1 MEIRQVL
8 NAVEGA
14 RMVSGSGGSPAMKFT
29 GVAYDSRRV
38 RPGALFIALRGL
50 AFDGNRFLD
59 DARRRGAVAAL
70 SDATPTPTP
79 TDAPLPLIAVPDARL
94 ALAQVAS
101 LLYARAING
110 LTTIGVTG
118 TNGKSTCA
126 MLIQHVLQNAGR
138 RTGLVGTIVRDLG
151 YMRIPSTMTTP
162 ESLDLL
168 ADLARIS
175 VTGCTHAVVEVS
187 SHALVQHRVATT
199 SFALSAFTNLSQDHL
214 DFHGT
219 MEHYA
224 AAKAT
229 LFEKLRPE
237 AVAVVNADDPYAER
251 MTRDCPARVIRYGL
265 KPPADVRAEQISL
278 SLDGTRFRLITRH
291 GTADVHSPLMG
302 RFNVAN
308 ALCAAAV
315 ALEQGVSLTET
326 AAAIESFPGVPGRL
340 QTVAAPHLRGL
351 RVLVDYAHTDDAL
364 VNVLTTLRQLRPR
377 RIITVFGCGGDRDA
391 GKRPKMGRAAARFS
405 DVVIVTNDN
414 PRTEDPKHIVVQIV
428 PGLAG
433 GAARCL
439 IEYDRARAIQR
450 AIDLAGP
457 GDVVLI
463 AGKGHEDYQIV
474 GRRKLPFDDR
484 IIAREALSRR
494 AS

>member
-1 MEIRQVL
+1 MESDSVL
-8 NAVEGA
+8 
-14 RMVSGSGGSPAMKFT
+14 
-29 GVAYDSRRV
+29 DSRKKS
-38 RPGALFIALRGL
+38 GL
-50 AFDGNRFLD
+50 
-59 DARRRGAVAAL
+59 
-70 SDATPTPTP
+70 
-79 TDAPLPLIAVPDARL
+79 I
-94 ALAQVAS
+94 
-101 LLYARAING
+101 
-110 LTTIGVTG
+110 
-118 TNGKSTCA
+118 
-126 MLIQHVLQNAGR
+126 LIQHVLQNAGR

-151 YMRIPSTMTTP
+151 YMSIPSTMTTP
-162 ESLDLL
+162 ESLDLF

-199 SFALSAFTNLSQDHL
+199 PFAVAAFTNLSQDHL

-219 MEHYA
+219 MKRYA

-229 LFEKLRPE
+229 LFETLLPE

-251 MTRDCPARVIRYGL
+251 MTRDCPARIIRYGL
-265 KPPADVRAEQISL
+265 KPLADVRAEQIKL
-278 SLDGTRFRLITRH
+278 SLDGTRFRLVTPR
-291 GTADVHSPLMG
+291 GAADVHSPLLG

-315 ALEQGVSLTET
+315 ALERGVSLTQT
-326 AAAIESFPGVPGRL
+326 ATAIESFTGVPGRL
-340 QTVAAPHLRGL
+340 QPVAAPHPHGP

-364 VNVLTTLRQLRPR
+364 VNVLTTLRELCPR

-391 GKRPKMGRAAARFS
+391 GKRQKMGRAAARFS
-405 DVVIVTNDN
+405 DIVIVTNDN
-414 PRTEDPKHIVVQIV
+414 PRTEDPEHIVAQVI

-450 AIDLAGP
+450 AIDCAGP

-484 IIAREALSRR
+484 IIAREALVRR